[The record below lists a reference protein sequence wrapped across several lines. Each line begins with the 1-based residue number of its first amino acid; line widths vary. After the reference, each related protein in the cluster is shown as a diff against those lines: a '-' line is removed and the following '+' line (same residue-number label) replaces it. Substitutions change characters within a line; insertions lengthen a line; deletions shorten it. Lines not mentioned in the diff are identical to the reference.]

1 MLRDLNPGRR
11 IEVGEK
17 ISTNIEHCTAD
28 ILFEWFGFNQT
39 YKSVDNFN
47 WNESTQSKPVKQE
60 MNHTVILP
68 FSM

>member
-1 MLRDLNPGRR
+1 MTASDGRLPPVPGVREITIND

-39 YKSVDNFN
+39 CKSVDNFN
-47 WNESTQSKPVKQE
+47 
-60 MNHTVILP
+60 
-68 FSM
+68 